1 MAPTPINFA
10 EQAWINAAHYNNAM
24 DTYQAFLAKNRS
36 GANLNSLT
44 TVVQSLFLGDAAPAP
59 IAPVQAKP
67 SSNNLVNK
75 IQETRNT
82 IKEAMA
88 KEPESNLVTR
98 IDSVEAE
105 NAALKEELK
114 SLTARF
120 AQLESRLNNMSAPA
134 KAAVA
139 PAAKVEEEEEE
150 DDDIDL
156 FGSDDEEEDAAAEKL
171 KAERIAAYNE
181 RKSAKESKKGVLV
194 AKSTILL
201 DVKPWSDETDMALL
215 EKEVRKIET
224 DGLLWG
230 TSKLIAVGYGIKK
243 LQICCVVEDDK
254 VGTDFLEE
262 EITAI
267 EDHVRCSFLCFIFN
281 FHFLGPICRC
291 RRLQQDLST
300 RLDSPVCQLQSD
312 FKHFPLCCYYAFIRK
327 IID

>member
-10 EQAWINAAHYNNAM
+10 EQAWIHAAHYNNAM
-24 DTYQAFLAKNRS
+24 DNYQAFLAKNRS
-36 GANLNSLT
+36 G
-44 TVVQSLFLGDAAPAP
+44 DAAPAP
-59 IAPVQAKP
+59 IAPVKAKP
-67 SSNNLVNK
+67 AAAASASNLVNK

-88 KEPESNLVTR
+88 KEPESNLVKR

-120 AQLESRLNNMSAPA
+120 AQLESRLNTMSSSAPA
-134 KAAVA
+134 PAA
-139 PAAKVEEEEEE
+139 PAKVAEAEEED

-156 FGSDDEEEDAAAEKL
+156 FGSDDEEDDAAAEKL
-171 KAERIAAYNE
+171 KAERVAAYNE
-181 RKSAKESKKGVLV
+181 RKAAKEAKKGVLI
-194 AKSTILL
+194 AKSNILL
-201 DVKPWSDETDMALL
+201 DVKPWSDETDMAAL

-230 TSKLIAVGYGIKK
+230 ASKLVAVGYGIKK

-262 EITAI
+262 EITAL
-267 EDHVRCSFLCFIFN
+267 EDYVQSVDVAAFN
-281 FHFLGPICRC
+281 
-291 RRLQQDLST
+291 
-300 RLDSPVCQLQSD
+300 
-312 FKHFPLCCYYAFIRK
+312 K
-327 IID
+327 I